1 MIDFNIARKNMIHSQ
16 LKVNNITEDNI
27 LEAIDSVP
35 RETFLPTYLKPR
47 AYLDEDIPIS
57 SNRYLI
63 EPMILG
69 YILKISEIQITD
81 VVLDLACGSGYTT
94 AVLSRLA
101 KQVYGVDNNKF
112 LLSQAST
119 NINLLNIDNVKFVF
133 SHPRQGFKKQI
144 KFDAILI
151 FGGVEYIS
159 KKVIDLLKDSGGRL
173 ISVFYNLNTTGKI
186 GIIKKIKGKTS
197 KRYYFDSNTP
207 ILDEFKKNKKEFYF

>member
-47 AYLDEDIPIS
+47 AYLDEDIQIS

-63 EPMILG
+63 EPMVLG

-101 KQVYGVDNNKF
+101 KKVYGVDNNKL
-112 LLSQAST
+112 LLSQATT
-119 NINLLNIDNVKFVF
+119 NLNLLNLHPNYKFLF
-133 SHPRQGFKKQI
+133 LHQHRHFPWQDCLLDKDKLNLCFPIQDK
-144 KFDAILI
+144 
-151 FGGVEYIS
+151 
-159 KKVIDLLKDSGGRL
+159 DLKNRL
-173 ISVFYNLNTTGKI
+173 NLML
-186 GIIKKIKGKTS
+186 S
-197 KRYYFDSNTP
+197 
-207 ILDEFKKNKKEFYF
+207 